1 MKMKT
6 ALLGVFVASV
16 SLTALLVAQQPA
28 TPGEGHSQMMQGK
41 GMMSG
46 AMMGQAM
53 MSGHQEMSKLVDQV
67 TADLAALQNENDL
80 ATIKTKLAADQSLLE
95 QFQNHM
101 QHQRAMIGPMME
113 RMKMMDKE
121 GTPAK

>member
-1 MKMKT
+1 MKLKT
-6 ALLGVFVASV
+6 ALLGVFIASL

-28 TPGEGHSQMMQGK
+28 TPAEGHSQMMQGK

-67 TADLAALQNENDL
+67 TADLAALQNEKDL

-95 QFQNHM
+95 QLHGHM
-101 QHQRAMIGPMME
+101 QSQRAMME